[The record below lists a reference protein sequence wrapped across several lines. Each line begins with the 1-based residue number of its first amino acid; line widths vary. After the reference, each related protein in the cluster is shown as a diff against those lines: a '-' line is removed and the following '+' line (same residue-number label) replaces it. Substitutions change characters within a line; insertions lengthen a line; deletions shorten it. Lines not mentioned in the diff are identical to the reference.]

1 MSSER
6 SEVFARKASG
16 LVRHASWFDGFL
28 TSIGTMNMIWIGVS
42 FIWALSLFPGSYFD
56 VSIILATVLCLFN
69 AVLFAQ
75 FSSMMPRSGGD
86 YVFNSRGL
94 TPSLGFSVNFSMV
107 VWNLFWIAYTSWILS
122 SVYASSVFTII
133 GTVLKSDYWTALGTQ
148 AAQPLVSFIIGAIV
162 VLFIGFI
169 TFMGLRPFFN
179 VMKVAFVIGMIGI
192 FALIFVLATSSQ
204 QAFVNAF
211 NGFVGPGAY
220 DSAISTA
227 VKNGYMAGTRDWT
240 STIMAIAIAFQPLGF
255 SVWSSYISGEIKDAK
270 RFKTNALSIVG
281 SLVVMAVFLLIFWY
295 LSVAVFGY
303 DFMGATGFLFYNAP
317 SASPLSIPPSTNFFG
332 SLLAPN
338 LTLDLLIGIGF
349 LAWAFL
355 YAPQSMLM
363 VNRCMLAWTI
373 DRLAPKK
380 FGEVNSR
387 FHTPTYAI
395 LLSTLLALVFLGVF
409 VFTTGWFSIY
419 GFNAFIGGGT
429 ITFIA
434 VGVAGILFPYRKS
447 TKDIFKSS
455 PANQRVLGIPVMTI
469 NGIVTVLFMSFVTI
483 LYLLPWS
490 GVNTAP
496 SVGFIVFLY
505 VLGFVWYYA
514 TRAYQKR
521 KGVPVELAFK
531 EIPPE

>member
-1 MSSER
+1 LSSEP

-56 VSIILATVLCLFN
+56 VSIVLATVLCLFN

-75 FSSMMPRSGGD
+75 FASMMPRSGGD
-86 YVFNSRGL
+86 YVFDSRGL
-94 TPSLGFSVNFSMV
+94 SPSIGFSVNFSMV
-107 VWNLFWIAYTSWILS
+107 VWNLFWVAYTSWILS

-133 GTVLKSDYWTALGTQ
+133 GTVIKSQYWTTLGTQ
-148 AAQPLVSFIIGAIV
+148 AAQPGVSFIIGAIV
-162 VLFIGFI
+162 ILFIGLI
-169 TFMGLRPFFN
+169 TYAGLRPFFN

-192 FALIFVLATSSQ
+192 FALIYVLATSSQ
-204 QAFVNAF
+204 PAFVNAF
-211 NGFVGPGAY
+211 NGFLGAGAY
-220 DSAISTA
+220 DAAIKTA
-227 VKNGYMAGTRDWT
+227 VQNGYTVGARSWT
-240 STIMAIAIAFQPLGF
+240 NTIMAVAIAFQPLGF
-255 SVWSSYISGEIKDAK
+255 SIWSSYISGEIKDAK
-270 RFKTNALSIVG
+270 RFKINALSIVG
-281 SLVVMAVFLLIFWY
+281 SLLVMAVFLLIFWY
-295 LSVAVFGY
+295 LSTAIFGY
-303 DFMGATGFLFYNAP
+303 DFMGATGYLFYNAP
-317 SASPLSIPPSTNFFG
+317 SVSPLSIPPSTNFFG

-338 LTLDLLIGIGF
+338 FALDLIIGVGF

-380 FGEVNSR
+380 LGEVNSR
-387 FHTPTYAI
+387 YHTPTYAI
-395 LLSTLLALVFLGVF
+395 LLSTLLALAFLAVF

-434 VGVAGILFPYRKS
+434 VGVAGIVFPYRKS
-447 TKDIFKSS
+447 TKQMFESS
-455 PANQRVLGIPVMTI
+455 PANQRVFGVPLLVI
-469 NGIVTVLFMSFVTI
+469 NGVVTVLFMSFVTY

-490 GVNTAP
+490 GVNTTP
-496 SVGFIVFLY
+496 SVGFIVVLY
-505 VLGFVWYYA
+505 VLGFIWYYA
-514 TRAYQKR
+514 TRAYQKK
-521 KGVPVELAFK
+521 KGVPVDLAFK